1 MAKRRLKR
9 ALSPRDLLSKKFVT
23 FDFDGAWRGH
33 IGEPEQNFRMI
44 VYGASGNGK
53 TDYLVQFSKYLTQ
66 FGRVYYNSFEEGAS
80 KTLADAFERHDL
92 QDVEPGSF
100 ILGDREPFE
109 DVVRR
114 MTGRNSPR
122 FCFID
127 SLDYIRMTTEQYQE
141 LIEQCP
147 TKSFIIVSWAAG
159 KYPKSQAGKDIE
171 YMVDV
176 KVRVV
181 EYKAYARSRFGGTE
195 PYVIWPEYWE
205 RKTAEAAEKARAAA
219 AEKAPCPDPAPKAA
233 PPRPAPRYDLQPE
246 DEDDEPFSYMPLP
259 SRTY

>member
-1 MAKRRLKR
+1 MGRKKRLRR

-23 FDFDGAWRGH
+23 YDFSGAWRGH

-53 TDYLVQFSKYLTQ
+53 TDYLVQFSKYLTR

-80 KTLADAFERHDL
+80 KTLADAFERHSL

-109 DVVRR
+109 DMLRR

-127 SLDYIRMTTEQYQE
+127 SLDFINMKTEQYQE
-141 LIEQCP
+141 LIDKCP
-147 TKSFIIVSWAAG
+147 TKSFIIVSWASG

-205 RKTAEAAEKARAAA
+205 RKSEEAAEKARLAA
-219 AEKAPCPDPAPKAA
+219 AERAPAPTPTEPAA
-233 PPRPAPRYDLQPE
+233 PPAQRYEPTETDDYDQ
-246 DEDDEPFSYMPLP
+246 DEFYMPLP
-259 SRTY
+259 SRHY